1 MQFILA
7 LLIVCC
13 SCLVQASD
21 YRLGAGDEVAISV
34 YGEPDLSINVKISK
48 SGVITF
54 PFLDDINVLGLS
66 TKALAEKI
74 RAGLLEDYLVDPQVT
89 VSIVEYR
96 PFFIHGQVNRP
107 GGYPYQDDLTLD
119 KAIALAGG
127 LASRAS
133 KSEWKITRKVD
144 GKNKVIQGV
153 VMTQILP
160 DDIIEIEQ
168 SFF

>member
-1 MQFILA
+1 MRLLA
-7 LLIVCC
+7 VLCLLV
-13 SCLVQASD
+13 SHLSFASD
-21 YRLGAGDEVAISV
+21 YYLGAGDRINISI
-34 YGEPDLSINVKISK
+34 YGEPDLTTNTKINK
-48 SGVITF
+48 SGMISF
-54 PFLDDINVLGLS
+54 PFLEDIKVLGLT
-66 TKALAEKI
+66 TKQLENKI
-74 RAGLLEDYLVDPQVT
+74 RAGLLGDYLIDPQVT

-127 LASRAS
+127 LAARAS
-133 KSEWKITRKVD
+133 KTAWKITRIID
-144 GKNKVIQGV
+144 GKTVSIVGNVATLIQ
-153 VMTQILP
+153 P